1 MENQIAP
8 GLHQD
13 LSAGPAMDQGCLVN
27 DILSLRE
34 LMRKQAL
41 EREGP
46 EMSSLTDASEK
57 RERDGR
63 EVPKEGVRLVCGLGL
78 FSKPWTET
86 YL

>member
-13 LSAGPAMDQGCLVN
+13 LSAGPAMDQGHLVN

-46 EMSSLTDASEK
+46 EMSSLQMPL
-57 RERDGR
+57 RRGRGMGERSQR
-63 EVPKEGVRLVCGLGL
+63 KV
-78 FSKPWTET
+78 
-86 YL
+86 